1 MIKYKYKINEEMVR
15 WVTEVYVRTNQ
26 QLGWWVLF
34 ANPTAGPWKTMVL
47 PSEQGI
53 VTEIYRFS
61 REEERPDLILVNDEK
76 EIILIVE
83 TKDKYKKLIID
94 TQMEKSVRVMRNMSQ
109 VLQNCVNENWNKRK
123 GYRLIPSFSWFSQ
136 EKEAIL
142 AENNSVQECFRR
154 HDLQDNGRDLLNIV
168 VTKDPDDKLVN
179 NFVFKGKISH
189 DLNTL
194 IN

>member
-1 MIKYKYKINEEMVR
+1 MSFFISNLKR
-15 WVTEVYVRTNQ
+15 FRR
-26 QLGWWVLF
+26 
-34 ANPTAGPWKTMVL
+34 WKT
-47 PSEQGI
+47 
-53 VTEIYRFS
+53 FFK
-61 REEERPDLILVNDEK
+61 DLILVNDEK

-83 TKDKYKKLIID
+83 TKDKYKKLIVD

-123 GYRLIPSFSWFSQ
+123 GYQLIPSFSWFSQ

-154 HDLQDNGRDLLNIV
+154 HDLQNNGRDLLNIV

-189 DLNTL
+189 DLSTL
-194 IN
+194 INCVTER